1 MEYRYT
7 DTDEAPVVIRLT
19 LSDIRRMRR
28 VFAAVIADDSAES
41 LVQYAARDYD
51 KALLKCLEGA
61 ADGFELEAKTLKA
74 RLERGDL

>member
-7 DTDEAPVVIRLT
+7 DTDETPVVIKLT

-41 LVQYAARDYD
+41 LVQYAAEDYD
-51 KALLKCLEGA
+51 KALRKCLEGA
-61 ADGFELEAKTLKA
+61 VNGFELEAKSLKE
-74 RLERGDL
+74 RLDNGQL